1 MNPFIHRRNAI
12 NLTEEN
18 GREGLP
24 CNGRTAVISRRAFV
38 GGAALSIAMPSLVRA
53 QTSRTLKISHQF
65 PGGSI
70 DQGDFRDRLCR
81 KFAAEVESR
90 TKGALKFEIYPGSSL
105 MKTNAQFSALRKGAL
120 DLSLYPLPYAGGE
133 VQALNLG
140 LMPCLVTTYEQGA
153 KWKNAPI
160 GKALSKIAEDKGVK
174 FISWVWQAG
183 GIASRFSP
191 IRLPE
196 DVKGLKIR
204 GGSREMDLML
214 AAAGGQVS
222 TMPSNEIYLG
232 MQTGALDAA
241 LTSSTS
247 LISFRLEELAKSL
260 TTARVESIWFMCE
273 PLLMSKAIFDSLPAD
288 QQKIIL
294 DVGAEMEAFG
304 AASAKYDDQEVAK
317 VYAAK
322 GAAVID
328 LTAAD
333 LAKWRAIAEASAWKD
348 FSSKSPEAAEL
359 LASARSIA

>member
-38 GGAALSIAMPSLVRA
+38 GGAALSIAMTSLVRA
-53 QTSRTLKISHQF
+53 QTSRTLKISHKF

-160 GKALSKIAEDKGVK
+160 GKELTATLDKKGVK
-174 FISWVWQAG
+174 LITWIWQAG
-183 GIASRFSP
+183 GIASRAGAIVQPS
-191 IRLPE
+191 
-196 DVKGLKIR
+196 DVKGKKIR

-214 AAAGGQVS
+214 KEAGG
-222 TMPSNEIYLG
+222 II
-232 MQTGALDAA
+232 
-241 LTSSTS
+241 SS
-247 LISFRLEELAKSL
+247 
-260 TTARVESIWFMCE
+260 
-273 PLLMSKAIFDSLPAD
+273 
-288 QQKIIL
+288 
-294 DVGAEMEAFG
+294 
-304 AASAKYDDQEVAK
+304 
-317 VYAAK
+317 
-322 GAAVID
+322 
-328 LTAAD
+328 
-333 LAKWRAIAEASAWKD
+333 
-348 FSSKSPEAAEL
+348 
-359 LASARSIA
+359 